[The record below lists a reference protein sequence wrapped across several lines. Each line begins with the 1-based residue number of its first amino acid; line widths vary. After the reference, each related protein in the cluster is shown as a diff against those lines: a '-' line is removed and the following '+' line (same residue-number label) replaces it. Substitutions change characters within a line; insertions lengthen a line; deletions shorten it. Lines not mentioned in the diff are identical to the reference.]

1 MRDRSNSGEV
11 DDSEAG
17 NVLFEL
23 WRLGR
28 AANALL
34 AATLAEMGMTGDE
47 FGIYSV
53 LGCSQRGLSP
63 TALARWMS
71 APPTTVSSHIKRL
84 ETRGHV
90 ARHPDPDD
98 RRSYLLRL
106 TPAGRRTLRRST
118 ATYDPMLESVQRQL
132 GADEPSIRA
141 ALVTLRHAIDTEY
154 GTADHLRH

>member
-1 MRDRSNSGEV
+1 MRDRSNSDAIDG
-11 DDSEAG
+11 DAG

-34 AATLAEMGMTGDE
+34 ATTLAAMDMTGDE

-53 LGCSQRGLSP
+53 VGCSERGLSP

-84 ETRGHV
+84 EARGHL
-90 ARHPDPDD
+90 ARHPDPHD
-98 RRSYLLRL
+98 RRSYVLRL
-106 TPAGRRTLRRST
+106 TPAGDRALRHAA
-118 ATYDPMLESVQRQL
+118 ATYEPVLASVRRQL
-132 GADEPSIRA
+132 GGHEPDVRA
-141 ALVTLRHAIDTEY
+141 ALVTLRHAIDIHD
-154 GTADHLRH
+154 GTAST